1 MSVNTAGTL
10 GLVAS
15 IVLIILLYVK
25 VLPRKMDGKIE
36 NKFLNWLHNYFYFK
50 RFYIEDILRFVFI
63 VTSVL
68 SFCIGFF
75 MLFSVTE
82 WWTGTRSNFA
92 MGLAIMVGGPILM
105 RLLFEV
111 QMMAIT
117 AIRNIIEINSK
128 MDRLAA
134 GEKKA
139 EKPMGS
145 VKPEEAGKPMGS
157 VKPEEAGKPM
167 GSVKPEEA
175 GKTSEP
181 MMVRHSVES
190 GAKRVCRN
198 CGKVVGSKAKFCPGC
213 GEKIEP

>member
-63 VTSVL
+63 ATSVL

-82 WWTGTRSNFA
+82 WWTGTRSNFG

-117 AIRNIIEINSK
+117 ALRNIIEINSK

-157 VKPEEAGKPM
+157 VKPEEAGK
-167 GSVKPEEA
+167 
-175 GKTSEP
+175 TSEP
-181 MMVRHSVES
+181 TMVRHSVES

-198 CGKVVGSKAKFCPGC
+198 CGKVV
-213 GEKIEP
+213 

>member
-1 MSVNTAGTL
+1 MKSMSVNTAGTL

-145 VKPEEAGKPMGS
+145 VKPEEAGKPEKRLSRRWLGTVWKAAQKES
-157 VKPEEAGKPM
+157 AETVVK
-167 GSVKPEEA
+167 S
-175 GKTSEP
+175 
-181 MMVRHSVES
+181 
-190 GAKRVCRN
+190 
-198 CGKVVGSKAKFCPGC
+198 
-213 GEKIEP
+213 

>member
-82 WWTGTRSNFA
+82 WWTGTRSNFG

-157 VKPEEAGKPM
+157 VKPEEAGK
-167 GSVKPEEA
+167 
-175 GKTSEP
+175 TSEP
-181 MMVRHSVES
+181 TMVRHSVES

-198 CGKVVGSKAKFCPGC
+198 CGKVVGSKAKFCPDC
-213 GEKIEP
+213 GEKIEL

>member
-1 MSVNTAGTL
+1 MKSMSVNTAGTL

-111 QMMAIT
+111 QMMA
-117 AIRNIIEINSK
+117 NSK

-145 VKPEEAGKPMGS
+145 VKPEEAGKPMGP
-157 VKPEEAGKPM
+157 VKPEEAGK
-167 GSVKPEEA
+167 A
-175 GKTSEP
+175 SEP
-181 MMVRHSVES
+181 TMVRHSVES

-198 CGKVVGSKAKFCPGC
+198 CGKVVGSKAKFCP
-213 GEKIEP
+213 EKIEL